1 MLTDEDVLD
10 KDDMYILDSIKDF
23 LSAPDVA
30 SLSAAK
36 NLLVVVERA
45 VSVIA
50 FHPIVLD
57 SINTA

>member
-10 KDDMYILDSIKDF
+10 KDDMYILDLIKDF
-23 LSAPDVA
+23 LSTPDVA

-45 VSVIA
+45 VSTI
-50 FHPIVLD
+50 ISRMLVLY
-57 SINTA
+57 SL

>member
-10 KDDMYILDSIKDF
+10 KDDMYILDRIKDF

-45 VSVIA
+45 VSTVISRML
-50 FHPIVLD
+50 VLY
-57 SINTA
+57 SL